1 MYRDLYN
8 YTCTVRDVYIYMYIS
23 VWILHL
29 IISNH
34 YNTSIGLTSGHL
46 GRIMT
51 LKLGEVGIGWGP
63 DLYCTQ
69 DNDF

>member
-8 YTCTVRDVYIYMYIS
+8 YICTYT

-34 YNTSIGLTSGHL
+34 YNTSIDLTSGHL
-46 GRIMT
+46 GRI
-51 LKLGEVGIGWGP
+51 LAVKLGEVGIGWGP

-69 DNDF
+69 ENVVNDF